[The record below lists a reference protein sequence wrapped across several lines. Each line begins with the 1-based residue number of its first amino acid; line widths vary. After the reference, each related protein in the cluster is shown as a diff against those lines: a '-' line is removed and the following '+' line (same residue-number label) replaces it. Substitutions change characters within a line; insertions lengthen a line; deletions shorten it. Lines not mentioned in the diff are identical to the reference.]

1 MASKRF
7 KDADGPD
14 IAANR
19 EVAASIAKKQ
29 SEMRMAGNAP
39 TDEEVNA
46 FAEKEFLVHFACQ
59 PCGLAFMLQQWL
71 VPCRACS
78 SPCFC
83 SCSPLT

>member
-29 SEMRMAGNAP
+29 SEMRMA
-39 TDEEVNA
+39 EMRRQM
-46 FAEKEFLVHFACQ
+46 KK
-59 PCGLAFMLQQWL
+59 
-71 VPCRACS
+71 
-78 SPCFC
+78 
-83 SCSPLT
+83 